1 MDAESLSQI
10 ERIVTAAT
18 DRLRQEMTGIAGE
31 LRQEM
36 AESTSGLRQEMGL
49 IESRLGD
56 RLEETKRHMGVLAE
70 GLRHEVQ
77 LVAEAGQ
84 LHSERLADIRTE
96 VEMQDRETRTL
107 LKLTYGQILQRVENL
122 ERRV

>member
-18 DRLRQEMTGIAGE
+18 DRP
-31 LRQEM
+31 RQEM
-36 AESTSGLRQEMGL
+36 AQM
-49 IESRLGD
+49 ESRFDD
-56 RLEETKRHMGVLAE
+56 RLEDIKRHMSVLAE
-70 GLRHEVQ
+70 GLRHDIQ

-84 LHSERLADIRTE
+84 LHSERLDDVRREVDI
-96 VEMQDRETRTL
+96 QNRETRAL
-107 LKLTYGQILQRVENL
+107 LRVTYEQIQQRVENL